1 MMNQK
6 IAFLGLGRMGQQLV
20 AHLIEDGLD
29 VTVWN
34 RSPNVAEQV
43 AATGAT
49 LGASAADAV
58 READVVITVLFGPD
72 AIGDVI
78 LNGDLPFAPD
88 ATWID
93 VTTIGPAEATGFQTW
108 AHAHH
113 LRYAYSPVIG
123 SLGPARQRQLGVL
136 IGGTDDAIAVA
147 RPIVSRWADPARLT
161 IYDAPSKAA
170 AGKLVANV
178 ALAVTMQGL
187 IEALRIGRGGG
198 LSAAEVIARCLDKTA
213 LATIAT
219 LKGDTLL
226 KGTFTDTQFS
236 VDALAK
242 DARLMIATATEPLPA
257 LTAALNAFL
266 TVQREGHGDDDFSVI
281 GAADTRSAS
290 SGSTH

>member
-1 MMNQK
+1 MSQK

-34 RSPNVAEQV
+34 RSPDIAERV

-49 LGASAADAV
+49 HAMAAADAV
-58 READVVITVLFGPD
+58 READVIITVLFGPE
-72 AIGDVI
+72 AIRDVI
-78 LNGDLPFAPD
+78 ITGDLPFSPN

-93 VTTIGPAEATGFQTW
+93 VTTIGPAEATGFQAW
-108 AHAHH
+108 AHDHH

-123 SLGPARQRQLGVL
+123 SLGPAKQRQLGVL

-147 RPIVSRWADPARLT
+147 RPIVSHWADPARLT
-161 IYDAPSKAA
+161 TYDAPSKAA

-178 ALAVTMQGL
+178 ALAITMQGL

-198 LSAAEVIARCLDKTA
+198 LSAAEVIDRCLDKTA

-219 LKGDTLL
+219 LKGDTVLA
-226 KGTFTDTQFS
+226 GNFTDTQFS

-242 DARLMIATATEPLPA
+242 DAGLMIETASEPLPA
-257 LTAALNAFL
+257 LTAALAAFL
-266 TVQREGHGDDDFSVI
+266 TAQREGHGEDDFSVI
-281 GAADTRSAS
+281 AADDVAT
-290 SGSTH
+290 G